1 MSTVQASTRTTI
13 VTATAGTVIGSIRN
27 PASNQIKVYGFS
39 IFSFTAPTTSA
50 ELYLAIASTLGTGT
64 VTGVTGV
71 ATDRS
76 PRTPLGVLATAWA
89 TAAPTGIGTP
99 LEGFTCGP
107 NIGAGIVWQWVA
119 DDELFLPASSEL
131 VLVTNAGTAPGT
143 WRMSGRWEE
152 G

>member
-1 MSTVQASTRTTI
+1 VTV
-13 VTATAGTVIGSIRN
+13 TAGTVIASLRN
-27 PASNQIKVYGFS
+27 SASNQIKLYGFS
-39 IFSFTAPTTSA
+39 MFAVTAPTTSA
-50 ELYLAIASTLGTGT
+50 EFYLAIATTLGTGA

-89 TAAPTGIGTP
+89 TTKPTGVGSP
-99 LEGFTCGP
+99 LEGFACGP
-107 NIGAGIVWQWVA
+107 NIGSGIFWQWSP
-119 DDELFLPASSEL
+119 DDEIFLPASNEL

-143 WRMSGRWEE
+143 WRISARWEE

>member
-1 MSTVQASTRTTI
+1 VSTVQASTRTTD
-13 VTATAGTVIGSIRN
+13 VTVTAGTVIASLRN

-39 IFSFTAPTTSA
+39 MFSVTAPTTSA
-50 ELYLAIASTLGTGT
+50 EFYLAYATTLGTGA

-89 TAAPTGIGTP
+89 TTKPTGVGSP
-99 LEGFTCGP
+99 LEGFACGP

-119 DDELFLPASSEL
+119 DDEMYLPASNEL

-143 WRMSGRWEE
+143 WRISAHWEE

>member
-1 MSTVQASTRTTI
+1 VATVQASTRTTI
-13 VTATAGTVIGSIRN
+13 VTTTAGTVIASIRN

-39 IFSFTAPTTSA
+39 MFAFTAPTTSG
-50 ELYLAIASTLGTGT
+50 EFYLAIAATLGTGT

-89 TAAPTGIGTP
+89 TAAPTAIGSP
-99 LEGFTCGP
+99 LEGFACGP
-107 NIGAGIVWQWVA
+107 NIGAGIVWQWSP
-119 DDELFLPASSEL
+119 DDELYLPASNEL
-131 VLVTNAGTAPGT
+131 VLVSNAGTAPGT
-143 WRMSGRWEE
+143 WRLSARWEE